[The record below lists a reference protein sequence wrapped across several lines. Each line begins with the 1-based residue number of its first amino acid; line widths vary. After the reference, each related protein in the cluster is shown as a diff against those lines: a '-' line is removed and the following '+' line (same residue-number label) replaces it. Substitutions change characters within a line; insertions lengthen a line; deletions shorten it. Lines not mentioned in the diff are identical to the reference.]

1 MLIKVRDSRTE
12 TVRSKDLMGRWWN
25 PDEDIISN
33 PMDHIEELKCYL
45 SKVFESKTHPLGKVM
60 RILVLTFEASYSPQ
74 HPAILHIALRNV
86 SKFESRVLSS
96 ENLVT
101 INCHRKRVWTKKSE
115 IRSVLNCLHNILRC
129 LFFGLPKPGGRDD
142 LRSGPGPLILP
153 TLLPKIYASLQGKQ
167 TNI

>member
-86 SKFESRVLSS
+86 SKFKSRVLSS
-96 ENLVT
+96 KNLVT
-101 INCHRKRVWTKKSE
+101 INFHRKRVWNTKKWNPFS
-115 IRSVLNCLHNILRC
+115 SKLPSQYSSLS
-129 LFFGLPKPGGRDD
+129 FFRIAKTWWARWFTVW
-142 LRSGPGPLILP
+142 SW
-153 TLLPKIYASLQGKQ
+153 TAYSAYALAKNLCKSPR
-167 TNI
+167 